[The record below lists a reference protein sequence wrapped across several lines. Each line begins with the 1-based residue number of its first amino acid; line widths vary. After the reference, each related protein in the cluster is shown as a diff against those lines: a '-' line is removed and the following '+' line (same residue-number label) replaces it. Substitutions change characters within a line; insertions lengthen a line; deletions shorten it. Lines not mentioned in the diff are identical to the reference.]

1 MGLQDK
7 IAGYV
12 ISYKRYKSQSSTLRF
27 IAKLLQ
33 WTKQAVHIHTPRQR
47 LEGESRLSQKVCH
60 HHSPSAGLAHN
71 QQFTLKVFATSLDQI
86 PYHFSHWLNPFVLS
100 SKPVSSPSCYPVSMR
115 DSEALY
121 YAPGNTLT
129 PLYIQV
135 LSPRWTPYLFPL
147 LNTLSLL
154 QLKSVKTLHC
164 RLWLDLIF
172 PKLLR
177 SMVERTKHLD
187 GK

>member
-12 ISYKRYKSQSSTLRF
+12 ISYKQYKSQSSTLRF
-27 IAKLLQ
+27 ITKLLQ
-33 WTKQAVHIHTPRQR
+33 WTKQAVHTHTPRQR

-71 QQFTLKVFATSLDQI
+71 RQFTPKVFATSLDQI
-86 PYHFSHWLNPFVLS
+86 PYHFFHFVRS
-100 SKPVSSPSCYPVSMR
+100 SKPFSSPSCYPVSMR
-115 DSEALY
+115 ASEALY

-135 LSPRWTPYLFPL
+135 LSSLWTPYLSPL

-187 GK
+187 GKYLL